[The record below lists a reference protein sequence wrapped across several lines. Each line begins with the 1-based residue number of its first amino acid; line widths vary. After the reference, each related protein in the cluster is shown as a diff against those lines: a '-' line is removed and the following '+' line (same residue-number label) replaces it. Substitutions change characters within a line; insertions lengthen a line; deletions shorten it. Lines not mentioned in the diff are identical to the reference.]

1 MRRIVK
7 WTLILFVAGLIFGG
21 MAALVTAQ
29 ASVTVEPSSL
39 RSDLGGTI
47 SVYAPGGSNIF
58 TTTTTIRL
66 VNYGI
71 LATTYVNLTTL
82 QAVVPT
88 GLGTGTY
95 TLLVLDAGG
104 NTVGTGTFTI
114 TAAPAPTPTP
124 KPESPPPDGRPILTV
139 RNYTVDPLQVKPG
152 QEFVVSIEVYNNGS
166 RAGENTMAVF
176 SGGDFL
182 PLDEKGHL
190 FWQVHINATFVATQ
204 RFRVPKEI
212 SNGIHQVTVQLSAND
227 YEGNHYDYPANIP
240 VEVIGASTG
249 TAPATGKPKVLIE
262 GVSTTPARVAP
273 GESFTLTLRLVNRG
287 SRTATNVMTKADA
300 EAAIPAEGGAI
311 AAATDVLK
319 INGVV
324 TVSLPLLLK
333 PVKEGGRLGLSVGL
347 EYSDYNG
354 GAYSDQQTVGLD
366 VDVSLANR
374 PQLLIANYHTEPE
387 EVSPGDSFTLTMEL
401 SNVGGGSAQRLT
413 LALGGVDGENL
424 GAFVPVGGSNV
435 SFIPQLSAGAKEL
448 VVMRMMAAGNAET
461 KAHNLPVAL
470 AYDTVGGTREKD
482 TQRISLMVRRRPN
495 FKVSFYRPV
504 EGTAMVGQPFPL
516 PIEVVNAGTARFNIP
531 TLEATGV
538 GLEFM
543 GESSTFVGNLDPG
556 GSWTLDAMAMTMTPG
571 PLDVVVNVHYVD
583 DLNQTQIIS
592 QTLTLEVM
600 DIPQPDGPM
609 GPDGPIGPDGP
620 VGPDVPIET
629 PETLPQK
636 LWRFIKGFL
645 GLGS

>member
-7 WTLILFVAGLIFGG
+7 WTLILFLAGLILGG
-21 MAALVTAQ
+21 MAALVAAQ
-29 ASVTVEPSSL
+29 SPVTVEPSAL
-39 RSDLGGTI
+39 RSDLGGTV
-47 SVYAPGGSNIF
+47 SVYATVPLTF
-58 TTTTTIRL
+58 TEQFTVRL
-66 VNYGI
+66 VNYGV

-95 TLLVLDAGG
+95 TLLVLDAEGD
-104 NTVGTGTFTI
+104 TVGTGTLTI
-114 TAAPAPTPTP
+114 AAAPAPTATP
-124 KPESPPPDGRPILTV
+124 KPESPPPSGRPILTV

-152 QEFVVSIEVYNNGS
+152 QEFSVSIEVYNNGS

-249 TAPATGKPKVLIE
+249 AAPTGKPKVLIE
-262 GVSTTPARVAP
+262 GVSTMPAHVAP
-273 GESFTLTLRLVNRG
+273 GEPFTLTLRLVNRG
-287 SRTATNVMTKADA
+287 SRTAINVMTKADA

-319 INGVV
+319 IDEVV
-324 TVSLPLLLK
+324 TVTLPLLLK
-333 PVKEGGRLGLSVGL
+333 PVKEGGRLGLSVGV
-347 EYSDYNG
+347 EYSDYSG
-354 GAYSDQQTVGLD
+354 GSYSDQQTVGLD

-374 PQLLIANYHTEPE
+374 PQLLIAGYRTEPE
-387 EVSPGDSFTLTMEL
+387 SVSPGDSFTLTMEL
-401 SNVGGGSAQRLT
+401 SNVGGGAAQRLT
-413 LALGGVDGENL
+413 LALGGVDGVDL

-435 SFIPQLSAGAKEL
+435 SFIPQLNAGATET
-448 VVMRMMAAGNAET
+448 VMLRMMAAGNAET

-470 AYDTVGGTREKD
+470 AYDTAGGTREKD
-482 TQRISLMVRRRPN
+482 TQRISLMVRRRPQ

-504 EGTAMVGQPFPL
+504 EGSAMVGQPFQL

-531 TLEATGV
+531 TLEATGA

-556 GSWTLDAMAMTMTPG
+556 GSWTLDAMAMVMAPG
-571 PLDVVVNVHYVD
+571 PLDVVVNVHYID

-600 DIPQPDGPM
+600 DMPQPENPEGPG
-609 GPDGPIGPDGP
+609 GPGEPGELP
-620 VGPDVPIET
+620 EM

-636 LWRFIKGFL
+636 LWRFVKGLL